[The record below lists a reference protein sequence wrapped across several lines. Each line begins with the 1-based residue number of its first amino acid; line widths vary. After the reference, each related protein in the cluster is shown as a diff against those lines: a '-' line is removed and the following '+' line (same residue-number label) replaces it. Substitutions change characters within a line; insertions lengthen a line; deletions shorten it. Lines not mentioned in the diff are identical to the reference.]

1 MIELRAV
8 ALRCLAC
15 VPPPPGAASDAR
27 TSHRHRTCS
36 DLDRLRYSLQQPG
49 RIQTKENAKIFFSPR
64 FICVHC
70 GPAIFLAWTRTGE
83 GILGAVAIG
92 LADCLTARR
101 RFHEPYNYH

>member
-15 VPPPPGAASDAR
+15 VPPPSGAASEAR

-49 RIQTKENAKIFFSPR
+49 RI
-64 FICVHC
+64 
-70 GPAIFLAWTRTGE
+70 
-83 GILGAVAIG
+83 
-92 LADCLTARR
+92 
-101 RFHEPYNYH
+101 